1 MVTNNWDESTEL
13 DKLAE
18 LSIKTGVALQQGQD
32 LLITAP
38 LEAAPLVRRLTFHAY
53 KQGCGIVTP
62 LYTDPEVTL
71 LRYKNAQKDS
81 FDKAT
86 DWLFE
91 AMGAAFD
98 KNTARLA
105 VVGEDPMLLSEQN
118 ADDIG
123 RANQAVS
130 KASSPVRE
138 RITRFDVNWNIIAW
152 PGTQWAKRVFPNL
165 EEAEA
170 QEQLARAIFQAS
182 RLDGADPI
190 ENWNVHNKNLRKK
203 TDWLNAKNFSA
214 LHFYGEGTDLK
225 VGLAEGHEWMGG
237 ASKARNGVICNPNIP
252 SEEVFTT
259 PHALKVDG
267 HVKSTKP
274 LSHQGTL
281 IENIA
286 VVFENGVITEAKA
299 SKGEEVFLKLIDT
312 DDGARRLGEVA
323 LVPHSS
329 PISQSNLL
337 FYNTLFDENAACH
350 IALGQCYSKCFKDGD
365 TLSKDEVIKNGGN
378 SSMIHV
384 DWMIGSDTINIDG
397 LDQDG
402 GITPVFRAGE
412 WAL

>member
-1 MVTNNWDESTEL
+1 MAYSDWGNSLEL

-38 LEAAPLVRRLTFHAY
+38 LEAAPLVRRLAFHAY

-62 LYTDPEVTL
+62 LYNDPEITL
-71 LRYKNAQKDS
+71 LRYKNANKES
-81 FDKAT
+81 FDKST

-105 VVGEDPMLLSEQN
+105 VIGEDPMLLAGQN
-118 ADDIG
+118 TDDIG

-165 EEAEA
+165 GEEEA
-170 QEQLARAIFQAS
+170 QRQLASAIFQAS
-182 RLDGADPI
+182 RLDGEDPI
-190 ENWNVHNKNLRKK
+190 ENWKVHNKNLRVR
-203 TDWLNAKNFSA
+203 TDWLNAMNFAA

-259 PHALKVDG
+259 PHASKVDG
-267 HVKSTKP
+267 YVKSTKP

-281 IENIA
+281 IEDIT
-286 VVFENGVITEAKA
+286 VVFKNGKIIEAKA

-312 DDGARRLGEVA
+312 DEGARRLGEVA

-329 PISQSNLL
+329 PISQSDLL

-350 IALGQCYSKCFKDGD
+350 IALGQCYSKCFKNGD
-365 TLSKDEVIKNGGN
+365 TLSKDDIHKNGGN

-397 LDQDG
+397 LDHEG
-402 GITPVFRAGE
+402 KTTPVFRTGE